1 MNKFLL
7 LSFVFLVGIVSGCST
22 NKSSQLTVYVVRHA
36 ESFKNLNPLP
46 DMPKEKLDSLTPKG
60 IQQASDI
67 GKKLK
72 NVEIAAI
79 YTSPTG
85 RTKETGLIIGRELA
99 LPKNVVVSTELV
111 ALNNGKDEKGNANSF
126 EWREAQWAQNLD
138 PKPNGG
144 ESMEEGVSRI
154 VNFVKQNQQKN
165 KGKAIILV
173 THGDMCAAILGQ
185 TDKTPF
191 AMRFKKHSIPTGS
204 FKKLVIIENNWYL
217 KEK

>member
-1 MNKFLL
+1 MNKFLFF
-7 LSFVFLVGIVSGCST
+7 SFVFLVGIVSGCNT
-22 NKSSQLTVYVVRHA
+22 KKNSQLTVYVVRHA
-36 ESFKNLNPLP
+36 ESFKNVNPLP

-60 IQQASDI
+60 IQQANDI

-79 YTSPTG
+79 YASPTG
-85 RTKETGLIIGRELA
+85 RTKETGLIIGRALA
-99 LPKNVVVSTELV
+99 LPKNVIISPELV
-111 ALNNGKDEKGNANSF
+111 SLNNGKDEKGNANSF
-126 EWREAQWAQNLD
+126 EWREAQWVQNLD
-138 PKPNGG
+138 PKPSGG
-144 ESMEEGVSRI
+144 ESMEDGVSRI
-154 VNFVKQNQQKN
+154 VSFVVQCQQKN

-191 AMRFKKHSIPTGS
+191 AMRYKKHSIPTGS
-204 FKKLVIIENNWYL
+204 FKKLVIIEKIWYL